1 MISENDQNSVSFGQY
16 LKNTRQD
23 KKISLEAVANA
34 IKIQA
39 KLVEHIENE
48 EHDKLP
54 TAVFVKGFLRAY
66 ADFVGVDKDKTVQFY
81 NASLYEYRKSAG
93 IESDRLGKREATWQ
107 QVSILIC
114 AMILVIILS
123 VFVISPQPD
132 IIEEGRLDQVEQIL
146 NDKDILNADGNK
158 EENALEERESQK
170 RADTILLRIHTIE
183 ATTLKIIVDNQD
195 PQSYNLHPGDRLE
208 FEASSG
214 FNILL
219 GKTSAVRLFV
229 NDRLFRVSDSNGQM
243 VNIQIP

>member
-1 MISENDQNSVSFGQY
+1 MTSENDQNPVSFGQY
-16 LKNTRQD
+16 LKKARKD
-23 KKISLEAVANA
+23 KQISLEAVANA

-66 ADFVGVDKDKTVQFY
+66 ADFVGVDKDKTMQFY
-81 NASLYEYRKSAG
+81 NASLDEYRKSAG

-107 QVSILIC
+107 QLSILIC
-114 AMILVIILS
+114 AMIMVIILS
-123 VFVISPQPD
+123 VFVISPKPD
-132 IIEEGRLDQVEQIL
+132 IIEEGQLDQVEQIL
-146 NDKDILNADGNK
+146 NDKGVLNTEDNK
-158 EENALEERESQK
+158 VDVNLDKREPQK
-170 RADTILLRIHTIE
+170 KEDNILLRILTIE

-219 GKTSAVRLFV
+219 GKTSAVRIFV
-229 NDRLFRVSDSNGQM
+229 NDRPFRVSDKNGQM